1 MKQNLEDTATWK
13 FYSGVSQLGNIVTR
27 MSQNTSYSAK
37 LTSITNPGFVGNI
50 WFGFIMLLA
59 NLGGV
64 GLIFSYFMMRTF
76 KRFGRTGLVILI
88 GWSFIGGACLW
99 TYLLIS
105 GFFELLP
112 PSIVPFV
119 AWLMVILVVILI
131 MLPILEKL
139 GLLKRFNEFLKRT
152 NLKLDKF
159 NKKNSKK

>member
-1 MKQNLEDTATWK
+1 MSQNLEDTATWK

-37 LTSITNPGFVGNI
+37 LTSVTNPGFVGNV
-50 WFGFIMLLA
+50 WFEFIMFLA

-64 GLIFSYFMMRTF
+64 GLIFSFFMMRTF
-76 KRFGRTGLVILI
+76 KRFGRTGSVILI
-88 GWSFIGGACLW
+88 GWSFVLGACLW
-99 TYLLIS
+99 TYLLIF

-119 AWLMVILVVILI
+119 AWSIVILVVLFILH
-131 MLPILEKL
+131 KL
-139 GLLKRFNEFLKRT
+139 GLLKKFNDLVKKK

-159 NKKNSKK
+159 NKKK

>member
-1 MKQNLEDTATWK
+1 MEQNIENTTTWK

-37 LTSITNPGFVGNI
+37 LTSVTNPGFVGNV
-50 WFGFIMLLA
+50 WFGFIMFLA

-64 GLIFSYFMMRTF
+64 GLIFSFFMMRTF

-88 GWSFIGGACLW
+88 GWSFILGACLW
-99 TYLLIS
+99 TYFLIG

-112 PSIVPFV
+112 PSLVPFV
-119 AWLMVILVVILI
+119 GWLIVILVVLFILH
-131 MLPILEKL
+131 KL
-139 GLLKRFNEFLKRT
+139 GLLKKFNELLKIT

-159 NKKNSKK
+159 NKKKSK

>member
-1 MKQNLEDTATWK
+1 MEQNLENTTTWK

-37 LTSITNPGFVGNI
+37 LTSVTNPGFVGNV
-50 WFGFIMLLA
+50 WFGFIMFLA

-64 GLIFSYFMMRTF
+64 GLIFSFFMMRTF

-88 GWSFIGGACLW
+88 GWSFILGVCLW
-99 TYLLIS
+99 TYFLIG

-112 PSIVPFV
+112 PSLVPFV
-119 AWLMVILVVILI
+119 GWLIVILVVLFILH
-131 MLPILEKL
+131 KL
-139 GLLKRFNEFLKRT
+139 GLLKKFNELLKRT